1 MPEQMNR
8 RTFIR
13 ESVLTSAA
21 GAMGMQAIAGA
32 ASAQGAEKKPAAK
45 SPPTPKD
52 ALPKGKICNMP
63 VSRLLLGGNLLTHY
77 THSRDLKYV
86 YRLTEHYN
94 TKEKIFETMALAEKH
109 GINAVVIHTATGVMD
124 MLKEYRT
131 KRGGKI
137 KWIVCP
143 TAGIDASMKA
153 YSQQVKQIVDD
164 GVDAI
169 YLWGVRADQLV
180 AQGKVDLVARA
191 VDIAKKC
198 GVPSG
203 VGAHGLK
210 PVVECEKKKVNADF
224 YIKTLHHH
232 KYPSGPKPDELKKP
246 YSEDPGYWCKD
257 PAAVIEF
264 MKGVKK
270 PWIAYKVMA
279 AGAISPT
286 SAFKYSFQ
294 NGADFILAGM
304 FDFEIR
310 EDVQIAKGQLARG
323 VKRQRPW
330 QG

>member
-1 MPEQMNR
+1 MPQEMNR
-8 RTFIR
+8 RTFIKK
-13 ESVLTSAA
+13 SALTSAA
-21 GAMGMQAIAGA
+21 GAMGLKAVTGA
-32 ASAQGAEKKPAAK
+32 ASAEGAEKPAAK

-52 ALPKGKICNMP
+52 ALPKGKIGNMA
-63 VSRLLLGGNLLTHY
+63 VSRLMLGGNLLTHY

-86 YRLTEHYN
+86 YRLTAHYN
-94 TKEKIFETMALAEKH
+94 TKEKIFETMALAEQC
-109 GINAVVIHTATGVMD
+109 GIDTLSIHTAAGVMD

-143 TAGIDASMKA
+143 TAKIDASMKA
-153 YSQQVKQIVDD
+153 YSEQTKQIVDE

-169 YLWGVRADQLV
+169 YLWGVKADQLV
-180 AQGKVDLVARA
+180 AQGKMDLVARA

-203 VGAHGLK
+203 VGAHDLK
-210 PVVECEKKKVNADF
+210 VVVECEKKKVNTDF

-232 KYPSGPKPDELKKP
+232 KYPSGPKPHELKRP

-257 PAAVIEF
+257 PAAVIEV
-264 MKGVKK
+264 MKGVTK

-286 SAFKYSFQ
+286 SAFKYAFT
-294 NGADFILAGM
+294 NGADFVLAGM

-330 QG
+330 RG